1 LSVSDWVRCFPCR
14 AEIPT
19 SSCRISALSSSG
31 WGGFSSSRWFFFSAV
46 VATDELRDD
55 DKLLRTGL
63 SVLGALVLVLVVA
76 ATIGAVS
83 VMALQPQR
91 IPPMVQEGRIG
102 AAPGVISRLLETIP
116 ANSFRLFVAG
126 ENALLMIVLFG
137 MIIGFTLRYD
147 REITSPVSLVADSA
161 NRILFRL
168 NSAMTGIVGFF
179 LTIPTAMMV
188 VLIRQTRDLALFGQF
203 MLVVSSAA
211 LLLGIVVYP
220 AALYFLDREHSRPL
234 AWLRRMVPPGLA
246 ALAAGDVYFALATY
260 SRVANEDLAV
270 PRRIGGVVPPLMAVF
285 GRAGT
290 ALVSVAAFILVIR
303 SYTALEIGF
312 VAVVQLTGAG
322 VVYSLLLGRTPA
334 GAVLLLL
341 SLSCGTVREGNGRV
355 VPDPAAGHAPPRAD
369 RCVARHDDRRLR
381 LPGGDAARGVLFPV
395 ERPGGH
401 EASDP
406 IRQRTRRPYLS
417 IVSSRKGTPSMR
429 PQML

>member
-1 LSVSDWVRCFPCR
+1 MKIWVRYLAGTIVGIGLGTLLPLSGGDTYLVLQDLAGLVLRVGRFFLFPMV
-14 AEIPT
+14 
-19 SSCRISALSSSG
+19 
-31 WGGFSSSRWFFFSAV
+31 FFAAI

-55 DKLLRTGL
+55 DRLLRTGL
-63 SVLGALVLVLVVA
+63 SVLAALAVVLLV
-76 ATIGAVS
+76 ATTLGAVS
-83 VMALQPQR
+83 IMALQPQR

-102 AAPGVISRLLETIP
+102 TAPRVISRLLETIP

-126 ENALLMIVLFG
+126 ENALLMILLFG
-137 MIIGFTLRYD
+137 IIIGFSLRYD

-168 NSAMTGIVGFF
+168 NAALTGFVGFF
-179 LTIPTAMMV
+179 LIVPTAMMV
-188 VLIRQTRDLALFGQF
+188 VLIRQTRDLVLFGQF

-246 ALAAGDVYFALATY
+246 ALASGDVFFALATY

-270 PRRIGGVVPPLMAVF
+270 PRRIGGVVPPLVAIF

-312 VAVVQLTGAG
+312 VAVVELTAAG
-322 VVYSLLLGRTPA
+322 TVYALLLGRTPA

-341 SLSCGTVREGNGRV
+341 SYL
-355 VPDPAAGHAPPRAD
+355 
-369 RCVARHDDRRLR
+369 
-381 LPGGDAARGVLFPV
+381 AARYGRGMEDSYLILLPV
-395 ERPGGH
+395 MPLLERIGAWLDTMTVGFVSQ
-401 EASDP
+401 A
-406 IRQRTRRPYLS
+406 ITRYGAG
-417 IVSSRKGTPSMR
+417 SSR
-429 PQML
+429 

>member
-1 LSVSDWVRCFPCR
+1 MKIWVRYLAGTIVGIGLGTLLPLSGGDTYLILQDVAGLVVRVGRFFLFPMV
-14 AEIPT
+14 
-19 SSCRISALSSSG
+19 
-31 WGGFSSSRWFFFSAV
+31 FFSAI

-55 DKLLRTGL
+55 SALLRTGL
-63 SVLGALVLVLVVA
+63 SVVAALASVLLVA
-76 ATIGAVS
+76 ATIGSVS

-102 AAPGVISRLLETIP
+102 AAPSVISRLLETIP

-126 ENALLMIVLFG
+126 EHALLMILLFG
-137 MIIGFTLRYD
+137 MVIGFTLRYD

-168 NSAMTGIVGFF
+168 NAALTGLVGFF
-179 LTIPTAMMV
+179 LIVPTAMMV

-211 LLLGIVVYP
+211 LLLGIVIYP
-220 AALYFLDREHSRPL
+220 LALYLLDREHARPL

-246 ALAAGDVYFALATY
+246 ALAAGDVFFALATY

-312 VAVVQLTGAG
+312 FAVAQLTVAG
-322 VVYSLLLGRTPA
+322 VVYALLLGRTPA

-341 SLSCGTVREGNGRV
+341 SYL
-355 VPDPAAGHAPPRAD
+355 
-369 RCVARHDDRRLR
+369 
-381 LPGGDAARGVLFPV
+381 AARYGRGMEESYLILLPV
-395 ERPGGH
+395 MPLLERIGAWLDTMTVGFV
-401 EASDP
+401 S
-406 IRQRTRRPYLS
+406 QVVTRRGGAAA
-417 IVSSRKGTPSMR
+417 R
-429 PQML
+429 